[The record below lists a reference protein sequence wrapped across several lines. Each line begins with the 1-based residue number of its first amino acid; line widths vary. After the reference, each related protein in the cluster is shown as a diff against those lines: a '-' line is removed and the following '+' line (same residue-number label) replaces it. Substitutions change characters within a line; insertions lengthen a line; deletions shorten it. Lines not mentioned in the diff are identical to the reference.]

1 MVLWGLKALAMVHGG
16 MADSAI
22 QQIASHSIGVA
33 KNAAT
38 MANTPSI
45 FCLRFLKK
53 NTGKTKV
60 VRYRIVRE
68 FSARGGGIPMTT
80 LTTEQDARV
89 FLQGRS
95 RGKLTGQR
103 EKLILQAARERLEA
117 TRIYELS
124 RLHCE
129 VQDEVLVIMGTVSSF
144 YFKQL
149 AQEAVKAVPG
159 IQQILNQTDVVY
171 RVDKSEHDREIETAT
186 RSRDLMRS
194 KKAK

>member
-1 MVLWGLKALAMVHGG
+1 
-16 MADSAI
+16 
-22 QQIASHSIGVA
+22 
-33 KNAAT
+33 
-38 MANTPSI
+38 
-45 FCLRFLKK
+45 
-53 NTGKTKV
+53 
-60 VRYRIVRE
+60 
-68 FSARGGGIPMTT
+68 MTT

>member
-1 MVLWGLKALAMVHGG
+1 
-16 MADSAI
+16 
-22 QQIASHSIGVA
+22 
-33 KNAAT
+33 
-38 MANTPSI
+38 
-45 FCLRFLKK
+45 
-53 NTGKTKV
+53 
-60 VRYRIVRE
+60 
-68 FSARGGGIPMTT
+68 MTT

-95 RGKLTGQR
+95 RSKLTGQR

-117 TRIYELS
+117 TRIYELT

-129 VQDEVLVIMGTVSSF
+129 VQDEVLVILGTVSSF

-149 AQEAVKAVPG
+149 AQEAVKSMPG
-159 IQQILNQTDVVY
+159 IRWILNQTEVVD
-171 RVDKSEHDREIETAT
+171 RVDRNDHDLEIETAT